1 MSLTRIVLI
10 GRLTRDPE
18 MKYTPQGLPVTTMRL
33 AVNRIT
39 KDEQGQYE
47 SDFFDVVAW
56 RRSAE
61 FASNYLKKGQLIS
74 VDGRLQSR
82 RWVDQATGQNR
93 TAYEIVADNLQSLER
108 RTEGDPGSDAYGSA
122 DPEPRSAAPVRTA
135 APAPARPAAPQ
146 TPPRQQPRPIAPQ
159 DDGDETD
166 PFADE

>member
-1 MSLTRIVLI
+1 MSLNRIVLI

-61 FASNYLKKGQLIS
+61 YASNYLRKGQLIS
-74 VDGRLQSR
+74 VEGRLQSR

-93 TAYEIVADNLQSLER
+93 TAYEIVADNLQALER
-108 RTEGDPGSDAYGSA
+108 RMDGDPGSDGEMDG
-122 DPEPRSAAPVRTA
+122 DPEARTAAPTRSAAP
-135 APAPARPAAPQ
+135 APRPATPSA
-146 TPPRQQPRPIAPQ
+146 PPRQPARPIAPQ
-159 DDGDETD
+159 DDIDETD